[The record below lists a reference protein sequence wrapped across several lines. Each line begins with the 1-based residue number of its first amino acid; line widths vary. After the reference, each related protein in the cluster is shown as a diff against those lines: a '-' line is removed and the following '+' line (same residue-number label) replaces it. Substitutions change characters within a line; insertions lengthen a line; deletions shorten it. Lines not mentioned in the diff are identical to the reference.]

1 MIAAFR
7 AAWVLPMVSAPIADG
22 GVIVE
27 RGRVVDVGPWPA
39 IEAHVAAREQAGV
52 RVARRD
58 AGHAALMPGLVN
70 AHTHLELSWLHGMV
84 PPAASL
90 AAWVAASMRLRRDAP
105 DPTPAL
111 VAAIAAARA
120 AGTSVVGDVANGWSS
135 IAPLER
141 SELRAVVFHE
151 LLGFD
156 VDPASDVVAAARER
170 ALGATGERVSVTL
183 AAHAPYSTSPALLR
197 EIAVAVQ
204 DLTPCVMSV
213 HVAESADE
221 TEFIA
226 TGRGAWRV
234 MLDALGRW
242 TPAWQPPGASPVA
255 YLGQLGVLGRDTL
268 VVHATQCT
276 DADLAMLARAGAAVV
291 TCPRSN
297 VWVGA
302 GVPPVAAMVAAGV
315 RLAIGTDSLA
325 SNDDLNVFGELRA
338 LHDLAPEVPVRRWL
352 EAATIDGAR
361 ALRQDR
367 DYGSLE
373 PGKRADLLRVA
384 LDGPASTVPAVE
396 DELVSG
402 VTPARLEWVR

>member
-7 AAWVLPMVSAPIADG
+7 AAWVLPMISAPIADG

-226 TGRGAWRV
+226 TGRGTWRV

-255 YLGQLGVLGRDTL
+255 
-268 VVHATQCT
+268 
-276 DADLAMLARAGAAVV
+276 
-291 TCPRSN
+291 
-297 VWVGA
+297 
-302 GVPPVAAMVAAGV
+302 
-315 RLAIGTDSLA
+315 
-325 SNDDLNVFGELRA
+325 
-338 LHDLAPEVPVRRWL
+338 
-352 EAATIDGAR
+352 
-361 ALRQDR
+361 
-367 DYGSLE
+367 
-373 PGKRADLLRVA
+373 
-384 LDGPASTVPAVE
+384 
-396 DELVSG
+396 
-402 VTPARLEWVR
+402 